1 MKNLRNMHFS
11 ETDNWK
17 KVVWQTY
24 RLPSQK
30 INLFGSD
37 VHIFDNGKMLA
48 NSPYISHAGNSFAG
62 SNGDLVTISA
72 LRKPLLIKSKI
83 KIDIPS
89 GCDHFLVEDY
99 FTFLLDLSKG
109 KDYVW
114 NNLIKAKTRT
124 HVRKAE
130 KMSAQIKFGRNEL
143 LDDFYAVIS
152 EAWRDLGTPTHSK
165 DFYGN
170 IIKNLNG
177 SDGWNSGFLVIYLGG
192 IAIASACF
200 IYDRE
205 SIHHPYSATLN
216 KYKKHS
222 LNSLVYWNLI
232 LFAISKNINTFDMGR
247 SRLDQGTST
256 YKKGWG
262 AQETQLYYY
271 YFNKKYH
278 SNEEDGKLIQFLINM
293 WKKLP
298 LSVANFLG
306 PKLIYKV
313 LK

>member
-1 MKNLRNMHFS
+1 MHFS
-11 ETDNWK
+11 ETENWK
-17 KVVWQTY
+17 KVVWETY

-30 INLFGSD
+30 INLFSSD
-37 VHIFDNGKMLA
+37 VNLFDNGKLLS
-48 NSPYISHAGNSFAG
+48 NSPYISHAGDCFSGTEQNS
-62 SNGDLVTISA
+62 DKISA
-72 LRKPLLIKSKI
+72 LKKPLLLKSKN

-89 GCDHFLVEDY
+89 GINCFLVEDY
-99 FTFLLDLSKG
+99 FTFLLDLSQG
-109 KDYVW
+109 KDHVW

-130 KMSAQIKFGRNEL
+130 KLSSKIKFGREEL
-143 LDDFYAVIS
+143 LDDFYTVIS

-165 DFYGN
+165 EFYSN

-177 SDGWNSGFLVIYLGG
+177 SDKWNSGFLIIYLDG
-192 IAIASACF
+192 IPVASACY
-200 IYDRE
+200 IYDQV

-216 KYKKHS
+216 AYKKYS
-222 LNSLVYWNLI
+222 LNNLIYWNLI
-232 LFAISKNINTFDMGR
+232 LFALDKNINTFDMGR
-247 SRLDQGTST
+247 SRQDQGTST

-262 AQETQLYYY
+262 AEETQLYYY
-271 YFNKKYH
+271 YFNKKSH
-278 SNEEDGKLIQFLINM
+278 TNDEDGKLVKFLINM

-298 LSVANFLG
+298 LPIANFLG